1 MFKKLIVFSILVVA
15 GVVSAQEGPP
25 TVNGVIKDPTLVQN
39 QNIAKAQAV
48 GAITTFMNKGAQECD
63 AEGKN
68 CRSLFGSDDSMDY
81 SSMQMSTK
89 ALTGVDS
96 FSFAG
101 DDDSSNSVSSQM
113 GTAALACG
121 DKEVKMVA
129 GVAIKMLE
137 CSVAANGN
145 AQAKVQVCTATARGN
160 PVVNPDNAVPCSSD
174 PSAPNF
180 KAPFGQVC
188 MKPACDTEP
197 VNSLNGWSSPAT
209 INWQASLPAN
219 ATDAEKS
226 NNGLAMVFYPALTG
240 GVSPSFSADSDNMTA
255 LKIVQSFKDN
265 ETGASAIGLRVAYRY
280 KVQITKDML
289 AGGSAA
295 VPNPKDH
302 SSSWETIEKLQGNA
316 LIPQYQAKYAANGSE
331 CLQQIQNG
339 IASDGVVSVCDPGY
353 TNESGIRP
361 IALTAQVAPE
371 GQDCSSVPQCL
382 KEVVNTNTW
391 KESCSADVP
400 LAMRSCSTKQDYTM
414 EKVSYTRTRSTE
426 ICHEERVTAEY
437 SCQTVAVPK
446 NCTRESLI
454 TSGGLDLSAQTG
466 DSSIV
471 LVGQV
476 DPVTYR
482 YRFGTIGDNYWSTGY
497 YKREFTV
504 DIRDVANVRTFRIYH
519 VGFDD
524 LLAVSVNGNWLWS
537 DYNGGSYN
545 STYDQWGRWYER
557 QYCPTGTDD
566 SGQCTKC
573 AKWYD
578 YGDGSYCTEWVS
590 AWETSRTWQSQ
601 WERST
606 NWDYDANVDF
616 RPYLREGRNT
626 IRIDT
631 GVVDGGEGWIF
642 LEISAWEDKCSFDV
656 VNECAAYEA
665 AQ

>member
-1 MFKKLIVFSILVVA
+1 MFKKLIAFTIIGATSA
-15 GVVSAQEGPP
+15 VSAQEGPP

-39 QNIAKAQAV
+39 QDIAKAQAV
-48 GAITTFMNKGAQECD
+48 GAITTFMSKGAQECD

-89 ALTGVDS
+89 TLTGVDS
-96 FSFAG
+96 YSFAG
-101 DDDSSNSVSSQM
+101 DDDSSNSISSQM

-121 DKEVKMVA
+121 DKEVKLVA
-129 GVAIKMLE
+129 GVSIKMLE

-209 INWQASLPAN
+209 ITWKASLPSN

-361 IALTAQVAPE
+361 IALTAQVATE

-400 LAMRSCSTKQDYTM
+400 LALRSCTTKQDYTM
-414 EKVSYTRTRSTE
+414 ETVSYTRTRSSE
-426 ICHEERVTAEY
+426 LCHEERLTAEHGCTTT
-437 SCQTVAVPK
+437 SEVVSVTQSLTCTPK
-446 NCTRESLI
+446 YFRCYPGADACCTFNIECPG
-454 TSGGLDLSAQTG
+454 TE
-466 DSSIV
+466 V
-471 LVGQV
+471 K
-476 DPVTYR
+476 VTYR
-482 YRFGTIGDNYWSTGY
+482 DCCGHVQVHQASSIQDFMGAGFQFNWNTQSR
-497 YKREFTV
+497 
-504 DIRDVANVRTFRIYH
+504 IRC
-519 VGFDD
+519 
-524 LLAVSVNGNWLWS
+524 
-537 DYNGGSYN
+537 N
-545 STYDQWGRWYER
+545 S
-557 QYCPTGTDD
+557 
-566 SGQCTKC
+566 
-573 AKWYD
+573 
-578 YGDGSYCTEWVS
+578 DGSCTIDFTNYFCREPTHVLNFEPNVNQFS
-590 AWETSRTWQSQ
+590 FTNLVTPIYATANACTS
-601 WERST
+601 
-606 NWDYDANVDF
+606 
-616 RPYLREGRNT
+616 
-626 IRIDT
+626 
-631 GVVDGGEGWIF
+631 
-642 LEISAWEDKCSFDV
+642 
-656 VNECAAYEA
+656 YEA

>member
-1 MFKKLIVFSILVVA
+1 MFKKLILSSTIVVA
-15 GVVSAQEGPP
+15 SVVSAQEGPP

-48 GAITTFMNKGAQECD
+48 GAITTFMSKGAQECD

-68 CRSLFGSDDSMDY
+68 CRSLFGDDDGIDY
-81 SSMQMSTK
+81 ASMQMSTK

-96 FSFAG
+96 YSFAG
-101 DDDSSNSVSSQM
+101 DDDSSNSISSQM

-121 DKEVKMVA
+121 DKEVKLVA
-129 GVAIKMLE
+129 GVSIKMLE

-174 PSAPNF
+174 PSAQNF

-209 INWQASLPAN
+209 ITWKASLPSN
-219 ATDAEKS
+219 ATEAEKS

-240 GVSPSFSADSDNMTA
+240 GAAPSFSADSDNMTA

-280 KVQITKDML
+280 KVQITKAML

-316 LIPQYQAKYAANGSE
+316 LIPQYQAQYAANGSE

-339 IASDGVVSVCDPGY
+339 IASDGIISVCDQGY

-361 IALTAQVAPE
+361 IALTAQVATE

-382 KEVVNTNTW
+382 KQVVNTNTW
-391 KESCSADVP
+391 KEFCSADVP

-414 EKVSYTRTRSTE
+414 EKVSYTRTRTTE

-437 SCQTVAVPK
+437 ACTTYARPA
-446 NCTRESLI
+446 NCTQESVI
-454 TSGGLDLSAQTG
+454 SSGGLDLTAQAA

-476 DPVTYR
+476 DPVTYQ
-482 YRFGTIGDNYWSTGY
+482 YRFGTVGDDYWRTGY
-497 YKREFTV
+497 YSRNFAI
-504 DIRDVANVRTFRIYH
+504 DIRDVADVKRFRVYH
-519 VGFDD
+519 VSFDD
-524 LLAVSVNGNWLWS
+524 LLALSVNGTWIWS
-537 DYNGGSYN
+537 DYNGGSYSPTHDRWGKLFN
-545 STYDQWGRWYER
+545 ECRIYDN
-557 QYCPTGTDD
+557 
-566 SGQCTKC
+566 
-573 AKWYD
+573 
-578 YGDGSYCTEWVS
+578 
-590 AWETSRTWQSQ
+590 ETSSCWEYDSIFKSE
-601 WERST
+601 WERAT
-606 NWDYDANVDF
+606 NWSYGVNIDLK
-616 RPYLREGRNT
+616 PYLREGRNI
-626 IRIDT
+626 IRVDT
-631 GVVDGGEGWIF
+631 GVVGHGEGWLF
-642 LEISAWEDKCSFDV
+642 FEISAWKAKCGYEII
-656 VNECAAYEA
+656 NECGAYEA
-665 AQ
+665 AR

>member
-1 MFKKLIVFSILVVA
+1 MFKKLIVFSIIVVA

-25 TVNGVIKDPTLVQN
+25 TVDGVIKDPTLVQN
-39 QNIAKAQAV
+39 QDIAKAQAV
-48 GAITTFMNKGAQECD
+48 GAITTFMSKGAQECD

-188 MKPACDTEP
+188 MKPACDSEP

-209 INWQASLPAN
+209 INWQASLPSN
-219 ATDAEKS
+219 TTDAEKS
-226 NNGLAMVFYPALTG
+226 NNGLVLVFYPALTG
-240 GVSPSFSADSDNMTA
+240 GTAPSFSADSDNMTA

-316 LIPQYQAKYAANGSE
+316 LIPQYQAQYAANGSE

-361 IALTAQVAPE
+361 IALTAQVGTE
-371 GQDCSSVPQCL
+371 DQDCSSVPQCL

-414 EKVSYTRTRSTE
+414 ETVSYTRTRTEE

-437 SCQTVAVPK
+437 GCTTSVVDIKGSPVAVPLTNFSQYGSTAAQTVLK
-446 NCTRESLI
+446 RENVFQLPEGVIKVGLRITYLNFDNWGELRLNGTRIWAAL
-454 TSGGLDLSAQTG
+454 SGNLHNVKDEDTYNSCYNDSWQEEYCGSRPSGEFCQWRTVKGVSCLLDTGKTARANYSDAYYGEYTGNVEVDLSLLKSGTNSIQMSCFNNLGPSACNYQLEL
-466 DSSIV
+466 IV
-471 LVGQV
+471 L
-476 DPVTYR
+476 PM
-482 YRFGTIGDNYWSTGY
+482 
-497 YKREFTV
+497 
-504 DIRDVANVRTFRIYH
+504 
-519 VGFDD
+519 
-524 LLAVSVNGNWLWS
+524 
-537 DYNGGSYN
+537 
-545 STYDQWGRWYER
+545 
-557 QYCPTGTDD
+557 D
-566 SGQCTKC
+566 SLVIENQC
-573 AKWYD
+573 
-578 YGDGSYCTEWVS
+578 SS
-590 AWETSRTWQSQ
+590 
-601 WERST
+601 
-606 NWDYDANVDF
+606 
-616 RPYLREGRNT
+616 
-626 IRIDT
+626 
-631 GVVDGGEGWIF
+631 
-642 LEISAWEDKCSFDV
+642 
-656 VNECAAYEA
+656 YEA
-665 AQ
+665 AN